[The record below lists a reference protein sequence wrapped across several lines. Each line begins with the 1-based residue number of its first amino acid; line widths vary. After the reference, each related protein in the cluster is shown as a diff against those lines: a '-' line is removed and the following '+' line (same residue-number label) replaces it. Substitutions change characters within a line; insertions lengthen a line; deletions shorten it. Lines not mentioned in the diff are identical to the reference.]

1 MFTVVQTKEKALKK
15 ADQMTPHVGYAKEIL
30 DDELIQQFYQEINL
44 KPYLK
49 KYTSSQNVY
58 SSYQILASLFLLK
71 YSKYPIFPISC
82 TSRIS
87 INILLI

>member
-15 ADQMTPHVGYAKEIL
+15 TDQMTPHVGYAKEIL

-49 KYTSSQNVY
+49 KY
-58 SSYQILASLFLLK
+58 ILGEGVLTFK
-71 YSKYPIFPISC
+71 QKI
-82 TSRIS
+82 
-87 INILLI
+87 

>member
-15 ADQMTPHVGYAKEIL
+15 TDQMTPHVGYAKEIL

-49 KYTSSQNVY
+49 KFCKNQKIIWDNW
-58 SSYQILASLFLLK
+58 
-71 YSKYPIFPISC
+71 
-82 TSRIS
+82 S
-87 INILLI
+87 I